1 MITSS
6 HNPCIQ
12 RLRALLAKRSEREEQ
27 KAFVVEGVRLI
38 EEALRARWMPQSV
51 LFTSELSER
60 GKDLVKNFTERGLD
74 VEEVP
79 SSLMDSISDTEASQ
93 GLLAVLPMR
102 TLEPPAALNFIVIAD
117 AMRDPGNLGTMI
129 RSAAAAGAQAVFLAP
144 GTADPF
150 APKVVRSAM
159 GAHFR
164 LPLIAMDWEQIVW
177 QCKAKA
183 CPPVQ
188 LLLSEASEGKPCW
201 QMDLREPLALIIGG
215 EADGA
220 SPEAI
225 KAADQLI
232 TIPMPGKSESL
243 NAAIAAGILLFEVV
257 RQRNL

>member
-6 HNPCIQ
+6 HNPRIQ
-12 RLRALLAKRSEREEQ
+12 HLRALLAKRSEREEQ
-27 KAFVVEGVRLI
+27 KAFVVEGVRLA
-38 EEALRARWMPQSV
+38 EEALQASWLPQSV

-60 GKDLVKNFTERGLD
+60 GKDLVKRFADRGVE

-79 SSLMDSISDTEASQ
+79 SSLMESITDTETSQ
-93 GLLAVLPMR
+93 GLLAILPLR
-102 TLEPPAALNFIVIAD
+102 SLEPPAALNFIVIAD
-117 AMRDPGNLGTMI
+117 ALRDPGNLGTMI

-164 LPLIAMDWEQIVW
+164 LPLIAIDWEQIVW

-188 LLLSEASEGKPCW
+188 LLLSEASKGTPCW
-201 QMDLREPLALIIGG
+201 QLNLREPLALIIGG
-215 EADGA
+215 EADGG

-243 NAAIAAGILLFEVV
+243 NAAVAASILLFEVV
-257 RQRNL
+257 RQRSL

>member
-6 HNPCIQ
+6 HNPRIQ
-12 RLRALLAKRSEREEQ
+12 HLRALLAKRSEREEQ
-27 KAFVVEGVRLI
+27 KAFVVEGVRLA
-38 EEALRARWMPQSV
+38 EEALQARWLPQSV
-51 LFTSELSER
+51 LFTSQLSER
-60 GKDLVKNFTERGLD
+60 GKDLVKRFADRGVE

-79 SSLMDSISDTEASQ
+79 PSLMESITDTETSQ
-93 GLLAVLPMR
+93 GLLAILPLR
-102 TLEPPAALNFIVIAD
+102 SLEPPAALNFIVIAD
-117 AMRDPGNLGTMI
+117 ALHDPGNLGTMI
-129 RSAAAAGAQAVFLAP
+129 RSAAAAGAQALILAP

-188 LLLSEASEGKPCW
+188 FLLSEASKGTPCW
-201 QMDLREPLALIIGG
+201 QLNLREPLALIIGG

-243 NAAIAAGILLFEVV
+243 NAAVAASILGMSG
-257 RQRNL
+257 

>member
-6 HNPCIQ
+6 HNPRIQ
-12 RLRALLAKRSEREEQ
+12 HLRALLAKRSEREEQ
-27 KAFVVEGVRLI
+27 KAFVVEGVRLA
-38 EEALRARWMPQSV
+38 EEALQARWLPQSV
-51 LFTSELSER
+51 LFTSDLSER
-60 GKDLVKNFTERGLD
+60 GKDLVKRFADWGVE

-79 SSLMDSISDTEASQ
+79 PSLMESITDTETSQ
-93 GLLAVLPMR
+93 GLLAILPLR
-102 TLEPPAALNFIVIAD
+102 SLEPPAALNFIVIAD
-117 AMRDPGNLGTMI
+117 ALRDPGNLGTMI
-129 RSAAAAGAQAVFLAP
+129 RSAAAAGAQAMILAP

-188 LLLSEASEGKPCW
+188 LLLSEASKGTPCW
-201 QMDLREPLALIIGG
+201 QLNLREPLALIIGS

-243 NAAIAAGILLFEVV
+243 NAAVAASILLFEVV

>member
-6 HNPCIQ
+6 HNPRIQ
-12 RLRALLAKRSEREEQ
+12 HLRALLAKRSEREEQ
-27 KAFVVEGVRLI
+27 KAFVVEGVRLA
-38 EEALRARWMPQSV
+38 EEALQARWLPQSV
-51 LFTSELSER
+51 LFTSQLSER
-60 GKDLVKNFTERGLD
+60 GKDLVKRFADRGVE

-79 SSLMDSISDTEASQ
+79 PSLMESITDTETSQ
-93 GLLAVLPMR
+93 GLLAILPLR
-102 TLEPPAALNFIVIAD
+102 SLEPPAALNFIVIAD
-117 AMRDPGNLGTMI
+117 ALHDPGNLGTMI
-129 RSAAAAGAQAVFLAP
+129 RSAAAAGAQALILAP

-188 LLLSEASEGKPCW
+188 LLLSEASKGTPCW
-201 QMDLREPLALIIGG
+201 QLNLREPLALIIGG

-243 NAAIAAGILLFEVV
+243 NAAVAASILLFEVV
-257 RQRNL
+257 RQRSL